1 MQINH
6 FRLCLVVLAVLACTG
21 ALRGQEYNRSDSDRL
36 DLVKFEWST
45 AIGNTSINPTS
56 FLQDSR
62 GLIWMASTTGVV
74 SFDGYNFK
82 VYSQREYHFS
92 TSRTVRLAE
101 DMHGNIWIMGFRNSR
116 IVIDVMNPKTE
127 TVVPLHRFLGQEQ
140 PIEIL
145 MRDEIIL
152 LHNHV
157 GKIWVGTLEEGY
169 LYDGKWQKIYA
180 PRKRSNLWCPA
191 PNGVWSYPGGKN
203 SIVYLENYEGDRLD
217 SVPGSQYIWLDEK
230 LSLWSATDETPASF
244 RRITHENGKILVYRT
259 DHLPTFEWIGE
270 NVSARESSPHRYGYT
285 WRSTGGTLYLSRSD
299 GSGTVALNRQF
310 PELGSTGNFYF
321 DREGGIWTATKTKI
335 IHLVKNRYNGFRT
348 LMSEESLDRGVRGMV
363 QIGNQLYVNS
373 YKGDFRVNLD
383 NLDISNTN
391 ILNGQGICTLL
402 SGKGLW
408 AGGHGGVLAYITP
421 EQSRTDYPL
430 GYLSDVLSLLR
441 CGTGILAGTSNGLF
455 VIDSTARTV
464 KPTLLRDIGIN
475 YLYRNGRGVWACTT
489 NGLLLIDEQGNI
501 LEQYLQPGPELTYE
515 QLTHLYEDENRDFW
529 LATRGGG
536 LLQWSDQKGLVRKF
550 TTAEGLSNN
559 DIHAVYPDGQGYL
572 WLPGNYGLTRL
583 NKKTGNIQVF
593 FKRDGI
599 ADSEFN
605 GFSHCRTDD
614 GRLFFGGINGITL
627 FNPEDIPVSEAR
639 TPRLR
644 LIEVRTFQL
653 KQGDFINHLP
663 KTDAGKPVPVTPDDD
678 YLDIRVSPLIYEEV
692 NTIRYSWKIDG
703 YSDNWVQQQ
712 SPLIRLYNLPYGVH
726 TLRIRYTSQ
735 GNIWSENEL
744 LIPIEVT
751 RPFYL
756 RWSFLLFLITLILI
770 LASGI
775 GNWRARQLR
784 KANITLE
791 EEVKKR
797 TRQIESDKQV
807 IEQQARELR
816 SLDEVKSRFFANIT
830 HELRTPL
837 TLIIGPAESMLKSES
852 LPFKTRDYLQTIRR
866 NGVRLLNLVEELLD
880 LSRMEANKLALN
892 EKPVWLQQF
901 LSRTMSAFAPYSEHR
916 GVSMKLIFNCQE
928 DVTLLMDVQKWEKIV
943 NNLLNNAIKFTPRG
957 GKITLTAEINGEELC
972 ISVEDTGVGID
983 AEDLP
988 YIFDRYYQARTTSQ
1002 AQQGGAGIGLSL
1014 CREYIRLFGGEIS
1027 VESDAG
1033 EGSRFTLRC
1042 PAKRVHEKARPDLLD
1057 EAVFMEN
1064 ATETPDHGAPRADQ
1078 RTLLVVEDDRDMA
1091 NYVQGILAAEYNLLI
1106 AENGIKAL
1114 QILEKKPVDLILSDV
1129 MMPEMDGLQLLKTV
1143 RERYQD
1149 IPFIM
1154 LTARAD
1160 TPDRLAALTMG
1171 VDDYL
1176 TKPFLEDEL
1185 RARLKNLIGRYD
1197 IRRSAQAQTD
1207 ITGIDMKFDQQWLRE
1222 LEKVVNDNL
1231 GNADLSLDDLA
1242 QQLQISRR
1250 SLYNKTVTFTGLT
1263 PGQYLQEARLSMGR
1277 HLLESGN
1284 HRTIAEVCYA
1294 VGMKTPDYFSK
1305 LMKERFGERL

>member
-6 FRLCLVVLAVLACTG
+6 FRLCLVVLAVLACAG
-21 ALRGQEYNRSDSDRL
+21 ALRGQEYNRSGSDRL
-36 DLVKFEWST
+36 DLVKFEWSNT
-45 AIGNTSINPTS
+45 IGNTSINPSS

-62 GLIWMASTTGVV
+62 GLIWMASTSGVV
-74 SFDGYNFK
+74 SFDGYNFR
-82 VYSQREYHFS
+82 VYNQKEHNLS

-101 DMHGNIWIMGFRNSR
+101 DIHGNIWIMGFRNSR

-140 PIEIL
+140 PVEIL
-145 MRDEIIL
+145 LRDEIIL
-152 LHNHV
+152 VHNQR
-157 GKIWVGTLEEGY
+157 GKIWVGTPDEGY
-169 LYDGKWQKIYA
+169 LYDGKWQKIYS
-180 PRKRSNLWCPA
+180 PQQRSGVWWPA
-191 PNGVWSYPGGKN
+191 PSGVWNYSN
-203 SIVYLENYEGDRLD
+203 DVLYLENYAGDRLD
-217 SVPGSQYIWLDEK
+217 SVPCYRYVWSDEQ
-230 LSLWSATDETPASF
+230 LNIWSATDETPATF
-244 RRITHENGKILVYRT
+244 QRITQENGKILVYQT
-259 DHLPTFEWIGE
+259 GHLPAFGWIGE
-270 NVSARESSPHRYGYT
+270 TVSVPNSSSHRYGYI
-285 WRSTGGTLYLSRSD
+285 WRSTGGILYLSRSD

-310 PELGSTGNFYF
+310 PELGSMGNFYF

-335 IHLVKNRYNGFRT
+335 IHLVKNRYSGFRT

-373 YKGDFRVNLD
+373 YKGDFRINLD
-383 NLDISNTN
+383 NLDISKTN
-391 ILNGQGICTLL
+391 ILDGQGICTLR
-402 SGKGLW
+402 SGNGFW
-408 AGGHGGVLAYITP
+408 AGGHGGVIAYIEP
-421 EQSRTDYPL
+421 GKSRISCPL
-430 GYLSDVLSLLR
+430 GYQSDVLSLLR
-441 CGTGILAGTSNGLF
+441 CQTGILTATSNGLF
-455 VIDSTARTV
+455 VIDSASRSV

-475 YLYRNGRGVWACTT
+475 YLYKNDRGIWACTT
-489 NGLLLIDEQGNI
+489 NGLLLIDEQGRT
-501 LEQYLQPGPELTYE
+501 LAQYLQPGPELPYE
-515 QLTHLYEDENRDFW
+515 QLIYLYEDENRDFW

-536 LLQWSDQKGLVRKF
+536 LLQWSAEKGIIRKF
-550 TTAEGLSNN
+550 TTSEGLSNN
-559 DIHAVYPDGQGYL
+559 DIHAIYPDGQGYL

-583 NKKTGNIQVF
+583 NKETGNIQVF

-605 GFSHCRTDD
+605 GFSHCRTSD
-614 GRLFFGGINGITL
+614 GRLFFGGINGLTL
-627 FNPEDIPVSEAR
+627 FNPEDIPVPEAR
-639 TPRLR
+639 TPLLR

-892 EKPVWLQQF
+892 EKPVWLKQF
-901 LSRTMSAFAPYSEHR
+901 LSRTLSAFAPYSEHR
-916 GVSMKLIFNCQE
+916 GVSMKLIFNCNE
-928 DVTLLMDVQKWEKIV
+928 DVTLLMDVQKWEKII

-957 GKITLTAEINGEELC
+957 GAITLTADISGDELC
-972 ISVEDTGVGID
+972 ISVEDTGIGID

-1014 CREYIRLFGGEIS
+1014 CHEYIRLFGGEIS
-1027 VESDAG
+1027 VESEAG

-1042 PAKRVHEKARPDLLD
+1042 PAKRVHEKAGPDLPG
-1057 EAVFMEN
+1057 ETVFMEN
-1064 ATETPDHGAPRADQ
+1064 ASETADPEMPRTDQ
-1078 RTLLVVEDDRDMA
+1078 HTLLLVEDDRDMA
-1091 NYVQGILAAEYNLLI
+1091 NYIQGILSPEYNLLV
-1106 AENGIKAL
+1106 ADNGIKAL
-1114 QILEKKPVDLILSDV
+1114 EILEKKPVDLILSDV
-1129 MMPEMDGLQLLKTV
+1129 MMPEMDGFQLLKTV

-1160 TPDRLAALTMG
+1160 APDRLTALTLG

-1185 RARLKNLIGRYD
+1185 LARLKNLISRYEV
-1197 IRRSAQAQTD
+1197 RKSAQAQTD

-1231 GNADLSLDDLA
+1231 ANADLSLDDLA

-1250 SLYNKTVTFTGLT
+1250 SLYNKTVTYTGLT
-1263 PGQYLQEARLSMGR
+1263 PNHYLQEARLAMGR
-1277 HLLESGN
+1277 RLLASGTYK
-1284 HRTIAEVCYA
+1284 TIAEVCYA

-1305 LMKERFGERL
+1305 LMKDRFGERL